1 MTILQ
6 TSIIPPSTIFLK
18 SNDATSLIN
27 GSMKS
32 DVSFDLR
39 NKITIPANVNCYV
52 QLNTFRFV
60 NSIYNVNSSNNKFYV
75 STLKSGVVTNVT
87 ITIPNG
93 NYSIISIL
101 QYLNTALA
109 VEHMDFTYLDTLF
122 KINITSSAG
131 HTFHLMNG
139 ANNCFRLLGFVNYNT
154 TTYVDNLTSDSII
167 NLGGTQVLYISL
179 ENVNLSSNTSKQNI
193 NTNIIEAITVDVL
206 IGSSQSFSNTNNSKF
221 KVNENFINSINIRIF
236 DEYGYLV
243 DFNSVDWFISIGV
256 IFSYENQY
264 IAPQMLDL
272 NNNGIPDEL
281 EQIDNNQIDN
291 NQII

>member
-1 MTILQ
+1 
-6 TSIIPPSTIFLK
+6 
-18 SNDATSLIN
+18 
-27 GSMKS
+27 
-32 DVSFDLR
+32 
-39 NKITIPANVNCYV
+39 
-52 QLNTFRFV
+52 
-60 NSIYNVNSSNNKFYV
+60 
-75 STLKSGVVTNVT
+75 
-87 ITIPNG
+87 
-93 NYSIISIL
+93 
-101 QYLNTALA
+101 
-109 VEHMDFTYLDTLF
+109 
-122 KINITSSAG
+122 
-131 HTFHLMNG
+131 MNG

>member
-1 MTILQ
+1 MTILH
-6 TSIIPPSTIFLK
+6 TSVIPPSTIFLK
-18 SNDATSLIN
+18 SNDATSLLN

-32 DVSFDLR
+32 NISFDLR
-39 NKITIPANVNCYV
+39 NKIFIPPNVNCFV

-60 NSIYNVNSSNNKFYV
+60 NSIYNVNSTNNKFYV
-75 STLKSGVVTNVT
+75 SMLKSGVIHNVV

-101 QYLNTALA
+101 QYLNTVLA
-109 VEHMDFTYLDTLF
+109 VEKLDFTYLDTLF
-122 KINITSSAG
+122 KINITSSGG
-131 HTFHLMNG
+131 HTFHLNNG
-139 ANNCFRLLGFVNYNT
+139 TNNCFRLLGFVDYDT
-154 TTYVDNLTSDSII
+154 ATYVSTLTSDSII

-179 ENVNLSSNTSKQNI
+179 ENVNLSSNTSKQNT

-221 KVNENFINSINIRIF
+221 KVNENFINSINVRIF

-243 DFNSVDWFISIGV
+243 DFNNVDWFLSIGV
-256 IFSYENQY
+256 IFSYEAQY
-264 IAPQMLDL
+264 IAPQTLDL

-281 EQIDNNQIDN
+281 ENIATA
-291 NQII
+291 